1 MAPSL
6 CLVYDAI
13 AQGYGSIP
21 QLVLDQARRALERGW
36 RVTCVCQHLE
46 PDLRGEVEH
55 IPLHVPRHV
64 FAFQWLCAR
73 RLIRAALAGRRFDVL
88 HVFQAQVADLSD
100 VMQCCFL
107 TRAAWEHGG
116 VAPGQGMRGQSNRA
130 QLRVV
135 MEAED
140 RYFRRV
146 GANAHKSNCTRML
159 FCSDLMRAEFARLYG
174 APPRSQVMVLP
185 CPPADFPCD
194 KEREA
199 ARRELTGNPQQLVV
213 GYLGGVDERKGFKR
227 LVRALENAPDLFLL
241 WGGPHS
247 QNVGIASLRNRSRS
261 LGMVRDVARFYAACD
276 VFVVPSL
283 FEPLG
288 FVAGEAAARG
298 VPVLATE
305 EVGALPYLLDAGAG
319 SAWDL
324 ARPLSPQVRAMN
336 ANRAHFN
343 AGALRL
349 CQTLGEEAYAARMF
363 ALYQEIAEEKAR
375 QI

>member
-1 MAPSL
+1 MPPTL

-13 AQGYGSIP
+13 GQGYGSIP
-21 QLVLDQARRALERGW
+21 QLILAQARRALERGW

-55 IPLHVPRHV
+55 IPLHVPRRV
-64 FAFQWLCAR
+64 FAFQWLRAR
-73 RLIRAALAGRRFDVL
+73 RLIRAALAERRFDVL

-130 QLRVV
+130 QLRMV

-140 RYFRRV
+140 RYFCRV
-146 GANAHKSNCTRML
+146 GANAHKSNRTRML
-159 FCSDLMRAEFARLYG
+159 FCSDLLRDEFTRLYG

-185 CPPADFPCD
+185 CPPADFPSIE
-194 KEREA
+194 ERQN
-199 ARRELTGNPQQLVV
+199 ARRKLAGDPKQLIV

-227 LVRALENAPDLFLL
+227 LVKALENAPDLFLL

-247 QNVGIASLRNRSRS
+247 QGVRLPSLDGRSRS

-276 VFVVPSL
+276 VFLVPSL

-288 FVAGEAAARG
+288 FVATEAAARG

-305 EVGALPYLLDAGAG
+305 EVGALPYLLKAGAG

-324 ARPLSPQVRAMN
+324 AQPLSLQVHAMN
-336 ANRAHFN
+336 AHRAQFN

-349 CQTLGEEAYAARMF
+349 CQTLGEEEYAARMF
-363 ALYQEIAEEKAR
+363 ALYQGILEEKAR
-375 QI
+375 QT